1 MTAPRIFTAEYYA
14 RMRALE
20 AGSWWNAA
28 MRDVAGMLLEDVDRP
43 AVGRVLD
50 VGCGS
55 GQTLAWFVD
64 TFGEWETLGCDVA
77 ADALVAAKPLAD
89 GVVQASALDLPIPD
103 ASVDLVITLDV
114 VQHLPIPGGDS
125 KALAEMYRVL
135 KPGGFLLLRTN
146 AQAYPRVG
154 DDLAYNFHK
163 YTPEELGGKLTQ
175 AGFSTIRL
183 SRLNAVL
190 GLAEIPR
197 ELRARRAEQSEY
209 RGILAQ
215 ARTEAPLVT
224 ALKRGWLRLEGQAVR
239 RGFRLPMGR
248 TIIAL
253 CRRPEAP
260 VPAPLSNGDR
270 ASSRVPTPAGR

>member
-1 MTAPRIFTAEYYA
+1 
-14 RMRALE
+14 
-20 AGSWWNAA
+20 
-28 MRDVAGMLLEDVDRP
+28 
-43 AVGRVLD
+43 
-50 VGCGS
+50 
-55 GQTLAWFVD
+55 
-64 TFGEWETLGCDVA
+64 VA

-89 GVVQASALDLPIPD
+89 GVIQASALDLPIPD

-114 VQHLPIPGGDS
+114 AQHLPIPGGDAT
-125 KALAEMYRVL
+125 ALAEMYRVL
-135 KPGGFLLLRTN
+135 KPGGYLLLRTN

-163 YTPEELGGKLTQ
+163 YTPEELGGKLKQ
-175 AGFSTIRL
+175 AGFATIRL

-224 ALKRGWLRLEGQAVR
+224 TLKRGWLRLEGQAVR
-239 RGFRLPMGR
+239 RGLRLPMGR

-253 CRRPEAP
+253 CRRSDDSTRPP
-260 VPAPLSNGDR
+260 MSNGSR
-270 ASSRVPTPAGR
+270 AASGVQDSMNR

>member
-28 MRDVAGMLLEDVDRP
+28 MRDVAGMLLDDVELP

-55 GQTLAWFVD
+55 GQTLSWFAD
-64 TFGEWETLGCDVA
+64 TFGAWETLGCDVA
-77 ADALVAAKPLAD
+77 EDALAAAKPLAD
-89 GVVQASALDLPIPD
+89 GVIRASALELPIPD
-103 ASVDLVITLDV
+103 ASVDVVITLDV
-114 VQHLPIPGGDS
+114 AQHLPIPGGD
-125 KALAEMYRVL
+125 ATAFAEMHRVL
-135 KPGGFLLLRTN
+135 KPGGYLLLRTN
-146 AQAYPRVG
+146 AQAYPRIG
-154 DDLAYNFHK
+154 DDLQYNFHK
-163 YTPEELGGKLTQ
+163 YTPHELEGKLTQ

-197 ELRARRAEQSEY
+197 ELRARRVVQSEY

-215 ARTEAPLVT
+215 TRTEAPLVT

-239 RGFRLPMGR
+239 HGVRLPLGR

-253 CRRPEAP
+253 CRRSDTAG
-260 VPAPLSNGDR
+260 PATGAVGAELTNGTHAR
-270 ASSRVPTPAGR
+270 SGR